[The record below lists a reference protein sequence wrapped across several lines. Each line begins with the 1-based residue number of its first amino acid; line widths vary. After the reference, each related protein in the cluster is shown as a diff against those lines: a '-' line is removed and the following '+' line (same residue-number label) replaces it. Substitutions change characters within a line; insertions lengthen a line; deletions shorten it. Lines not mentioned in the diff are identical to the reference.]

1 MMITQMLNNLSVSS
15 LPMVIAALFF
25 GLFLM
30 GLMLWIVNK
39 GKEKHML
46 STGQTNQID
55 QQIDLLQDERQHLE
69 KELSDGTLSVEGH
82 GNACFEIDRRLLALA
97 NDVNKHS
104 QSKQSHLTPVTILL
118 SLLIPTFS
126 MVIYLALGSPQSPD
140 QPIASRSAE
149 IIAANAGATK
159 SQNNSALALQE
170 AIVKT
175 EQTPKSVEA
184 WLLLAQAAANVSD
197 SVTEIRALRNAID
210 ITKSDTMIIS
220 MLAEALSRAADG
232 QVTVPARAL
241 IKTVLESN
249 PKEPRA
255 LFLSGLAAYQ
265 DGNNEIAINQWQTL
279 LAVSSPN
286 APWVDLVQEN
296 MKRAAEAGGIT
307 LDTAKNP
314 TPLRAS
320 GPDAEAI
327 ADAENMTKDE
337 QNEMIASMVQR
348 LRDRL
353 ADEPDDTDGWLR
365 LARAYDVLGQTE
377 NTMEALAKAAKS
389 APNDLDI
396 QLNFLEQI
404 LSTGSTTLNIE
415 RAKETLAT
423 AAKIS
428 PNNPQILFFKGHLA
442 RISGDKKD
450 ARDAWKALLDIM
462 EPGSDAA
469 RALAKEIELI
479 N

>member
-1 MMITQMLNNLSVSS
+1 
-15 LPMVIAALFF
+15 
-25 GLFLM
+25 
-30 GLMLWIVNK
+30 
-39 GKEKHML
+39 
-46 STGQTNQID
+46 
-55 QQIDLLQDERQHLE
+55 
-69 KELSDGTLSVEGH
+69 
-82 GNACFEIDRRLLALA
+82 
-97 NDVNKHS
+97 
-104 QSKQSHLTPVTILL
+104 
-118 SLLIPTFS
+118 
-126 MVIYLALGSPQSPD
+126 
-140 QPIASRSAE
+140 
-149 IIAANAGATK
+149 
-159 SQNNSALALQE
+159 
-170 AIVKT
+170 
-175 EQTPKSVEA
+175 
-184 WLLLAQAAANVSD
+184 
-197 SVTEIRALRNAID
+197 
-210 ITKSDTMIIS
+210 
-220 MLAEALSRAADG
+220 
-232 QVTVPARAL
+232 
-241 IKTVLESN
+241 
-249 PKEPRA
+249 
-255 LFLSGLAAYQ
+255 
-265 DGNNEIAINQWQTL
+265 
-279 LAVSSPN
+279 
-286 APWVDLVQEN
+286 
-296 MKRAAEAGGIT
+296 
-307 LDTAKNP
+307 
-314 TPLRAS
+314 LRAS